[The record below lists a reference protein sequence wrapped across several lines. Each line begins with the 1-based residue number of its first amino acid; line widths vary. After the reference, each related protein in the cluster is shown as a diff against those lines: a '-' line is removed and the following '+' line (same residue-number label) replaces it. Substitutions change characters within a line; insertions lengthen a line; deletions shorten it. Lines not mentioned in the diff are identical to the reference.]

1 LKKRMLGLE
10 AIEIV
15 LPATVAG
22 LMIALIHSVLGIE
35 VLRRGIIFIDLA
47 IAQIAGLCVVLTALW
62 LHEPSW
68 SQTQIAAG
76 VAAISAAAFFRWVEN
91 VLPHE
96 QEAIIGS
103 CFVLAASAV
112 LLALANHP
120 QGGEEIQHILSGQI
134 LFISWTEILA
144 FFPLY
149 AATALLWFGVPRMRT
164 GLGFFGIFAL
174 VATASVQLVGVYVVF
189 ASLILPALA
198 VNTMGR
204 RRAVVAIALSML
216 SVIIGITAS
225 TLNDLPAGPVLV
237 LAFAVVTILYRV
249 SYGIYFSD
257 RSDCAR

>member
-1 LKKRMLGLE
+1 MLGLE
-10 AIEIV
+10 ALEIV

-76 VAAISAAAFFRWVEN
+76 IAALTAAAFFRWVET

-144 FFPLY
+144 FLPLY
-149 AATALLWFGVPRMRT
+149 AAAALLWFGVPRVRT
-164 GLGFFGIFAL
+164 GLGFFGLFAL

-204 RRAVVAIALSML
+204 RRAVVAIMVSML
-216 SVIIGITAS
+216 SVIIGITVS

-237 LAFAVVTILYRV
+237 LSFAVITTLYRLA
-249 SYGIYFSD
+249 YGVCSRD
-257 RSDCAR
+257 RSQNAG

>member
-1 LKKRMLGLE
+1 MQALE
-10 AIEIV
+10 TLEII

-22 LMIALIHSVLGIE
+22 LMIVLIHSGLGIE

-62 LHEPSW
+62 LDEPSW

-76 VAAISAAAFFRWVEN
+76 IAALSAAVFFRWVEN
-91 VLPHE
+91 ILPHE

-134 LFISWTEILA
+134 LFISWSEILG
-144 FFPLY
+144 FLPLY
-149 AATALLWFGVPRMRT
+149 AGAALLWFGVPRVRT
-164 GLGFFGIFAL
+164 GLGFFGLFAL
-174 VATASVQLVGVYVVF
+174 IATASVQLVGVYVVI

-198 VNTMGR
+198 VNTMVR
-204 RRAVVAIALSML
+204 HRAVVATVVSML
-216 SVIIGITAS
+216 SVIVGISLSA
-225 TLNDLPAGPVLV
+225 LQDLPAGPVLV
-237 LAFAVVTILYRV
+237 MTFAAIAVIYRV
-249 SYGIYFSD
+249 SYGVYSGGLS
-257 RSDCAR
+257 RSKR

>member
-1 LKKRMLGLE
+1 MQGLE
-10 AIEIV
+10 ALEIV

-22 LMIALIHSVLGIE
+22 LMIAFIHSVLGIE

-47 IAQIAGLCVVLTALW
+47 IAQIAGLCVVLIALW

-76 VAAISAAAFFRWVEN
+76 IAALSAAAFFRWVEN
-91 VLPHE
+91 NLPQE

-103 CFVLAASAV
+103 CFILAASAV

-144 FFPLY
+144 FLPLY
-149 AATALLWFGVPRMRT
+149 IAAVLIWFGVRRVRS
-164 GLGFFGIFAL
+164 GLGFFVLFAL
-174 VATASVQLVGVYVVF
+174 VATASVQLIGVYVVF

-198 VNTMGR
+198 ANTMKR
-204 RRAVVAIALSML
+204 RQAIVAIGVGML
-216 SVIIGITAS
+216 SVIAGISVS

-237 LAFAVVTILYRV
+237 LTFAAVTIVCRL
-249 SYGIYFSD
+249 SYGVYSRD
-257 RSDCAR
+257 RSRRAG